1 MIIQQEAHRM
11 KQIAPKLAN
20 ASNKLR
26 NAALAALRQA

>member
-20 ASNKLR
+20 ASNELFTDMFP
-26 NAALAALRQA
+26 